1 MSFSKEI
8 KSEILLLNEKS
19 RHDRLAAL
27 SAFVLFSGKLMKI
40 DGKSRF
46 FLDTLSDPIFS
57 KYFTLLKKT
66 ININS
71 IDDRLLTAETSKN
84 LFEALRLKD
93 IDSIEDGNI
102 AKHFSRKLIDDSSS
116 KKAFLRNAFLIS
128 GSVTDPN
135 KSYMFSI
142 VVKEKELADIVQD
155 IFSFFELNAKV
166 SFTAGNFTVYIKDS
180 TEVGE
185 AVALIGASKAYLSFE
200 NVRILKEISSNV
212 NRTVNCDTYNIGK
225 SVNAGLLQVEDIKLI
240 DSKIGLENLP
250 GTLQDIPNAR
260 LQNPTPPLAELGGK
274 LEKPLSKSGVNH
286 RMMRLREIAK
296 GLRIESS
303 EV

>member
-1 MSFSKEI
+1 MSFSKDI
-8 KSEILLLNEKS
+8 KSEILLQNEKS

-40 DGKSRF
+40 DGKNHF
-46 FLDTLSDPIFS
+46 FLDTVSESIFS

-66 ININS
+66 INISN
-71 IDDRLLTAETSKN
+71 IDDRMLTAETSKN
-84 LFEALRLKD
+84 FFEALRFND
-93 IDSIEDGNI
+93 IDSIDDGNF
-102 AKHFSRKLIDDSSS
+102 AKHFSRKLIDDESS
-116 KKAFLRNAFLIS
+116 KKVFLRNAFLLS
-128 GSVTDPN
+128 GSVADPN

-142 VVKEKELADIVQD
+142 LTKEKELSDIVQS
-155 IFSFFELNAKV
+155 IFSFFELTAKV
-166 SFTAGNFTVYIKDS
+166 SYTAGNYTVYIKDS

-225 SVNAGLLQVEDIKLI
+225 SVNAGLMQVEDIKLI
-240 DSKIGLENLP
+240 DEKIGISNLP
-250 GTLQDIPNAR
+250 ETLKELANAR
-260 LQNPTPPLAELGGK
+260 LLNPTMPLAELGK
-274 LEKPLSKSGVNH
+274 NMDKPLSKSGVNH

-296 GLRIESS
+296 GLKIESS